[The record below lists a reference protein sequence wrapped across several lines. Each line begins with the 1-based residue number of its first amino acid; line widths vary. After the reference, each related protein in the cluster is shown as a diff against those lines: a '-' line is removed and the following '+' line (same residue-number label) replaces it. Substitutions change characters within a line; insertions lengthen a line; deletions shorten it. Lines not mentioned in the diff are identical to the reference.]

1 MLLSLVAAVCPI
13 VLLVWNDMLMLVFLN
28 RFVMMLVF
36 FSHVC
41 ASGPLFLVFFFLV
54 LIIIIHFAGYV
65 TISIVV

>member
-1 MLLSLVAAVCPI
+1 
-13 VLLVWNDMLMLVFLN
+13 
-28 RFVMMLVF
+28 VMMLVF